1 VGENEEKRNFGKI
14 KKLKNLENFLLNL
27 NLEKNLENLA
37 WDQGEIQG
45 EIKKLGHFLKIV
57 ENKENMQKK
66 MNKMYQSTFE
76 NLLDSKIDVT
86 TLAEIRR
93 LQILMNETKDEDGS
107 QSLVFGTRKRSD
119 NFKKLVLCASKKVA
133 TINDIDSLAM
143 ISYNLLADEANCAH
157 FGAAKMQPGKSVLL
171 VFFKHKK

>member
-1 VGENEEKRNFGKI
+1 M
-14 KKLKNLENFLLNL
+14 ENFLLNL

-171 VFFKHKK
+171 VFFKHKKSKSIEYYFFPFSNGSA